1 MGRLFTG
8 GTSVTEFAAKR
19 VCSSSHIDRFPGL
32 INDVRNANV
41 HERMLDRLVAQP
53 ARLAR
58 EVSRKA
64 VKALAMRLLGRD
76 GMTRAKLIWASWR
89 VWNGPQFWTTL
100 RCSYTASGETSG
112 MSGFGRRRWS
122 AEQRASFTGSSTSIR

>member
-1 MGRLFTG
+1 MPAIEIGGEPGWLQVIHGRNVSNRIRG
-8 GTSVTEFAAKR
+8 RR

-41 HERMLDRLVAQP
+41 YQRMLDRLVARP

-64 VKALAMRLLGRD
+64 VKALAMRLLGKD
-76 GMTRAKLIWASWR
+76 GMARAKLIWASWR
-89 VWNGPQFWTTL
+89 L
-100 RCSYTASGETSG
+100 
-112 MSGFGRRRWS
+112 
-122 AEQRASFTGSSTSIR
+122 